1 MSFHGAMVSLHT
13 VPVAYLHRAVV
24 SLPCPHAAM
33 VSLNIA
39 IVNLHGAIET
49 LLSFLHR
56 RLKRVNRTCTG
67 FILHVPLQIGARTV
81 HIGKFRGFFYG
92 VDIGRKKCLPS
103 YYSDTDYFTSS
114 AATTILPRRLK
125 STRRSQV
132 MPIR

>member
-1 MSFHGAMVSLHT
+1 MVSLHT

-67 FILHVPLQIGARTV
+67 FFLHVPLQIGARTV
-81 HIGKFRGFFYG
+81 HIGKFRGFFLWRRYRQEEVFTIVLLRYRLFHLKRRYHKFATALE
-92 VDIGRKKCLPS
+92 VDQ
-103 YYSDTDYFTSS
+103 TVTSN
-114 AATTILPRRLK
+114 AH
-125 STRRSQV
+125 
-132 MPIR
+132 